1 MLQQHPYRPA
11 SGPSAIADAIAAAE
25 WQARRL
31 CRRCGCSSADEEDF
45 RQAILV
51 DLIARADRF
60 EPVRGSWPAFVRV
73 VTEHAASRIA
83 RNEGRRAAY
92 FSPLADQDEPIDDRQ
107 RPGSND
113 LAIDFARE
121 IERLPRSLRGL
132 VDLIAETGT
141 VAGARRASPL
151 SPASFFRALRELRL
165 RLLAAGFA
173 GEGGTRRRS

>member
-11 SGPSAIADAIAAAE
+11 SGPSAIAEAIAAAE

-31 CRRCGCSSADEEDF
+31 CRRCGCPSADEEDF

-73 VTEHAASRIA
+73 VTNHAASRIA
-83 RNEGRRAAY
+83 RNEGRRAALLRPQY
-92 FSPLADQDEPIDDRQ
+92 DPVDDRQ
-107 RPGSND
+107 RPASND

-132 VDLIAETGT
+132 VELIAETGT

-151 SPASFFRALRELRL
+151 SPASFFRALRDLRL
-165 RLLAAGFA
+165 RLLAAGLA